1 MLNAAGRQG
10 WELVSITSNNVAY
23 LKREIE
29 DFGERRTETD
39 QHAMASGPEP
49 GRSSAGQVPV
59 KYRDPVTNDTWSGRG
74 RTPNWLKRKQEAGE
88 DIEEYMV

>member
-1 MLNAAGRQG
+1 MPDWKYRKLHLNQHTPRSDELDMLNAAGRQG

-29 DFGERRTETD
+29 DFDERRTETD

-49 GRSSAGQVPV
+49 G
-59 KYRDPVTNDTWSGRG
+59 
-74 RTPNWLKRKQEAGE
+74 EAAQAKFR
-88 DIEEYMV
+88 